1 MILYLDNFVIVGS
14 SFREVQQHS
23 AMVVPLLEL
32 VGFKRNQKKSC
43 LVPTQ
48 VIPFLSFLID
58 STVEEKEEKVM
69 KMKFICK
76 KSILSPAMLARQ
88 LASLLAL

>member
-1 MILYLDNFVIVGS
+1 
-14 SFREVQQHS
+14 
-23 AMVVPLLEL
+23 MVVPPLEL
-32 VGFKRNQKKSC
+32 LGFKRNQKKSC

-48 VIPFLSFLID
+48 VITFLSFLID

-69 KMKFICK
+69 KMKSICK

-88 LASLLAL
+88 LASLLSTLESCRLASKLLFTSDTYGFN